1 MKGMVKIII
10 AGVIIVVIG
19 AAILITA
26 LALSGW
32 NLKGIE
38 FETQT
43 FTAEGEN
50 TALKVDISAGTLV
63 TQYYDGDKVVIEYP
77 VAKNYNAEITERG
90 GCVNYKTKIKWHV
103 SWFVKNYPQTV
114 IKLPA
119 STAFKVD
126 IEMSAGTVEIADGKY
141 SDVKIE
147 MSAGTFKANAI
158 ECSKLDCDLSAG
170 TVHVSKVTAD
180 TTKIDVSAGT
190 AKLGFTGEQ
199 SEYGISTSVSA
210 GTCNVSGHQGSTHK
224 TIDVDVS
231 AGTVNLSFN
240 V

>member
-1 MKGMVKIII
+1 MKGMVKVII
-10 AGVIIVVIG
+10 AGVIIIAIG
-19 AAILITA
+19 AAVLITA

-32 NLKGIE
+32 NLKGVE

-43 FTAEGEN
+43 FTAENEN
-50 TALKVDISAGTLV
+50 TALKVEISAGTLV

-77 VAKNYNAEITERG
+77 VANNFNAEITERG
-90 GCVNYKTKIKWHV
+90 GCVYYKTKIKWHA
-103 SWFVKNYPQTV
+103 SWFIKNYPQTV

-119 STAFKVD
+119 NTAFKVD
-126 IEMSAGTVEIADGKY
+126 IDMSAGTVELADGKY
-141 SDVKIE
+141 SDIIID
-147 MSAGTFKANAI
+147 MSAGTFKAGAV
-158 ECSKLDCDLSAG
+158 ECNKFDCDLSAG
-170 TVHVSKVTAD
+170 TVKVDKIAVN

-199 SEYGISTSVSA
+199 SEYGVTAKVSA
-210 GTCNVSGHQGSTHK
+210 GTCNVSTHQGSTFK
-224 TIDVDVS
+224 TIDVHVS